1 MNLRTKVLKNDVYQ
15 VIKDMW
21 SKLLF
26 NSGFVRK

>member
-1 MNLRTKVLKNDVYQ
+1 MNLRTKALKNDV

-21 SKLLF
+21 PKLLF